1 MIIPTINVIL
11 FVMLHAHLVHNQI
24 LARIVLLAL
33 VDITFLEHLVCHAL
47 PLVKHAKDQLH
58 HAEVA

>member
-1 MIIPTINVIL
+1 
-11 FVMLHAHLVHNQI
+11 MLHAQLVHNQI